1 MGSFFLLHDCMR
13 YVAFLVIL
21 ADSGSILF
29 PVKNAFYDGAV
40 IFKHLKYTKMS
51 SCENASANK

>member
-1 MGSFFLLHDCMR
+1 MR

-21 ADSGSILF
+21 AESGSILF

>member
-1 MGSFFLLHDCMR
+1 MGSIFLLHDCLR

-21 ADSGSILF
+21 AESSSILF
-29 PVKNAFYDGAV
+29 PVKNAFNDGAV